1 MAAKRSRIWLWG
13 TLTLMLTAGLVYAFW
28 PRPVPVDLAAV
39 TAGPLSVTIDE
50 EGETRVK
57 DIYVVSA
64 PLAGRLLRIEQDVGD
79 PVEAAKTVV
88 ATIRPQQPTLLD
100 VRSEREAE
108 AAVKAAEA
116 GLELAVAERER
127 ARAELR
133 FSENDLERAQL
144 LAQRGNIAQRALD
157 QARLDVKT
165 REAALAAANATVQ
178 VRRFELETARAQLIV
193 PGSATQSDA
202 QHCCVELQA
211 PVDGRIL
218 KIIRESESVVA
229 AGEPLVEIGD
239 PVQLEIVADLLSSD
253 AVRVDAGDPVTIEEW
268 GGGALLQG
276 EVRRVEPAGFTK
288 VSALGIEEQ
297 RVNVVIDFGDPHEA
311 WRRLGH
317 GYRVEV
323 RIVVWQAE
331 SVLRVP
337 IGALFRDGG
346 NWAVFTV
353 LNGRAVL
360 RHVTLGQRNSDFAEV
375 QDGLA
380 DGASVVLHPSDRI
393 ADGTRIV
400 ERSL

>member
-1 MAAKRSRIWLWG
+1 MARKRSRVLFWG
-13 TLTLMLTAGLVYAFW
+13 TLLLLLAAGLVYAFW
-28 PRPVPVDLAAV
+28 PRPVPVDLGAV
-39 TAGPLSVTIDE
+39 TAGPLDVTIDE

-57 DIYVVSA
+57 DVYVVSA

-116 GLELAVAERER
+116 ALELAVAERER

-133 FSENDLERAQL
+133 FSQNDLDRAQL
-144 LAQRGNIAQRALD
+144 LAERGNISARALD

-165 REAALAAANATVQ
+165 GEAALAAANATVQ
-178 VRRFELETARAQLIV
+178 VRRFELETARAQLIT
-193 PGSATQSDA
+193 PGSATPNDA
-202 QHCCVELQA
+202 ARCCVELQA

-239 PVQLEIVADLLSSD
+239 PAQLEIVADLLSSD
-253 AVRVDAGDPVTIEEW
+253 AVRVDAGNPVMIEEW
-268 GGGALLQG
+268 GGGHMLHG
-276 EVRRVEPAGFTK
+276 KVRRVEPAGFTK

-297 RVNVVIDFGDPHEA
+297 RVNVVIDFVDPQEA

-331 SVLRVP
+331 DVVRLP

-346 NWAVFTV
+346 DWAVFV
-353 LNGRAVL
+353 AENGRAVL
-360 RHVTLGQRNSDFAEV
+360 RHVTLGQRNSELAEV
-375 QDGLA
+375 RGGLA
-380 DGASVVLHPSDRI
+380 AGARVVLHPSDRI

-400 ERSL
+400 ERAI

>member
-1 MAAKRSRIWLWG
+1 MARTRSRILRWG
-13 TLTLMLTAGLVYAFW
+13 TRLLLLAAGLVYAFW
-28 PRPVPVDLAAV
+28 PRPVAVDLGAV

-57 DIYVVSA
+57 DVYVVSA

-79 PVEAAKTVV
+79 PVAAAKTLV

-133 FSENDLERAQL
+133 FSENDLERAQR
-144 LAQRGNIAQRALD
+144 LAERGNIAARALD
-157 QARLDVKT
+157 QARLNVKT
-165 REAALAAANATVQ
+165 RQAAVAAADATVQ
-178 VRRFELETARAQLIV
+178 VRRFELETVRAQLIT
-193 PGSATQSDA
+193 PGSAA
-202 QHCCVELQA
+202 QGDEARCCVELRA
-211 PVDGRIL
+211 PIDGRIL
-218 KIIRESESVVA
+218 KIMRESESVVA

-239 PVQLEIVADLLSSD
+239 PARLEIVADLLSSD
-253 AVRVDAGDPVTIEEW
+253 AVRVDDGDPVMIEEW
-268 GGGALLQG
+268 GGGAILNG
-276 EVRRVEPAGFTK
+276 TVRRVEPSGFTK

-297 RVNVVIDFGDPHEA
+297 RVNVIIDFTDPHEA

-323 RIVVWQAE
+323 RIVVWHADK
-331 SVLRVP
+331 VLRVP
-337 IGALFRDGG
+337 IGALFRDGAD
-346 NWAVFTV
+346 WAVFV
-353 LNGRAVL
+353 AENGRAAL
-360 RHVTLGQRNSDFAEV
+360 RHVTLGERNSESAELR
-375 QDGLA
+375 DGLA
-380 DGASVVLHPSDRI
+380 DGARVVLHPSDRI

-400 ERSL
+400 ERGI